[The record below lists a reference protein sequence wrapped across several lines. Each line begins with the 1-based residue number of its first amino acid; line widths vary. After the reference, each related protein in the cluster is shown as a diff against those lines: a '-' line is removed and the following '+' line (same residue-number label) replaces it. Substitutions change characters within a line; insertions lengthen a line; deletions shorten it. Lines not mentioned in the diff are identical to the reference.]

1 MYFANLKGNDIAE
14 SFRDRLKDL
23 VVSKL
28 GLNVPGD
35 YQNRYPAYQI
45 SEWENKVDI
54 LIQIFRDLLSGYELK
69 PPLPAGPTQTR
80 LTPA

>member
-35 YQNRYPAYQI
+35 YQNRYPA
-45 SEWENKVDI
+45 
-54 LIQIFRDLLSGYELK
+54 
-69 PPLPAGPTQTR
+69 
-80 LTPA
+80 